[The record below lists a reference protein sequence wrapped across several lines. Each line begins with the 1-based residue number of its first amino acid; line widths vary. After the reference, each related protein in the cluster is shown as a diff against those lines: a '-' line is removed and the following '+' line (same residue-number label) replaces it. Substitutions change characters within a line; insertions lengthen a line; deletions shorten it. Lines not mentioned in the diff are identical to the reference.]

1 VSVLFVKNETN
12 EKMDKKSPSQM
23 VKDVIERKRVSSRYI
38 CGTLTI
44 PANDVATVP
53 ISMFIDVPFV
63 VGRIVCENIT
73 WAGAFSSTA
82 TGITLVNSDLF
93 ENQALGVFGD
103 SDATYDSKTADVAD
117 GINQSFSNAEV
128 VFGEPKKIRGT
139 YKFPITTVSGAEE
152 RGRTGQIAILL
163 KFYEY

>member
-1 VSVLFVKNETN
+1 
-12 EKMDKKSPSQM
+12 M
-23 VKDVIERKRVSSRYI
+23 VKDVVERKRVSSRYI
-38 CGTLTI
+38 CGTIAI
-44 PANDVATVP
+44 PAGAAATVP
-53 ISMFIDVPFV
+53 VSAFIDIPFV

-73 WAGAFSSTA
+73 WAGAFTSTS

-103 SDATYDSKTADVAD
+103 SDATYDSASVDVAE
-117 GINQSFSNAEV
+117 GINQLFSNAEV

-139 YKFPITTVSGAEE
+139 YKFPMTTVSGAEE
-152 RGRTGQIAILL
+152 RGRNGQLAILL